1 MEGFKILRL
10 EYSPCRSF
18 VIDTCGRPPSEK
30 EEFNSQK
37 MSTKRTAK
45 GQFHSIL
52 GLLHNSKRI
61 LSMVWKNHRKMVL
74 ITVALSIGI
83 ALMPFVKSGVLA
95 LLVNNL
101 TNIQTVTS
109 VAVTWL
115 SILAVAMI
123 LIPELLYGFKGYTD
137 RWFNID
143 LQEHFEIL
151 FISKKSTIDIST
163 MEDPKFND
171 TLNAL
176 WERGVWPMVE
186 MMTNIFMNLP
196 NILQVIIA
204 TAILYSFSPWLFLI
218 VALAVLPRLVVEAMY
233 GEGVYGIYHAEA
245 SVRRR
250 FWSFRDH
257 FMDKLDLTEMK
268 LFQSTGYFI
277 KAISEIFHSF
287 NLKQKAIEKK
297 RVLWHMGAL
306 LITGGAV
313 GFGIVTVIRSVLY
326 GETEVG
332 TMIFVI
338 ASIVELEGALAGF
351 LMNMARQYKD
361 SFFVSDLF
369 KILDV
374 KSSLPKANNPFKVSS
389 ACAPRILFQNVSF
402 LYPGTNRQVLSNIS
416 FTIEP
421 GEKLALVGVNGAGK
435 TTLVKLLC
443 RIYDP
448 TGGQILVDG
457 RDLKEL
463 DVDSWLHAIGVLFQD
478 YSGYQMKVSEA
489 IALGR
494 TDVPLDMDR
503 VKWAA
508 QGSEASE
515 FINEWKDGYEQ
526 MLGKQFEGGIDPS
539 KGQLQKL
546 ALARALYRNPAILV
560 LDEPTASVDAESEA
574 KIFARLEAL
583 PKDKTV
589 ILISHRFS
597 TVRTADK
604 ILVLKDGTVHE
615 IGSHAEL
622 MEKDGTYAKLFRLQ
636 AKGYVPDL

>member
-1 MEGFKILRL
+1 MSKKTKKEKI
-10 EYSPCRSF
+10 RSIF
-18 VIDTCGRPPSEK
+18 
-30 EEFNSQK
+30 Q
-37 MSTKRTAK
+37 
-45 GQFHSIL
+45 
-52 GLLHNSKRI
+52 LLHNSKR
-61 LSMVWKNHRKMVL
+61 LLQMVWGGHRKMVL
-74 ITVALSIGI
+74 VTMILSLGI
-83 ALMPFVKSGVLA
+83 AAMPFIKTGVLA
-95 LLVNNL
+95 LLVNSL
-101 TNIQTVTS
+101 SNIHSVTPG
-109 VAVTWL
+109 VVTWL

-151 FISKKSTIDIST
+151 FIRKKATIDIST

-186 MMTNIFMNLP
+186 MTVNIFMNLP
-196 NILQVIIA
+196 NILEVIIA
-204 TAILYSFSPWLFLI
+204 TVILYSFDPVLFLI
-218 VALAVLPRLVVEAMY
+218 VALAVLPRLAVEAIY

-245 SVRRR
+245 PIRRR
-250 FWSFRDH
+250 FWAFRDH
-257 FMDKLDLTEMK
+257 FMDKRDLTEMK

-277 KAISEIFHSF
+277 KTISDIFHSF
-287 NLKQKAIEKK
+287 NVKQKIIERK
-297 RVLWHMGAL
+297 RILWHMGAL

-313 GFGIVTVIRSVLY
+313 GLGIVTVIRSVLS

-338 ASIVELEGALAGF
+338 GSIMELEGALAGF

-374 KSSLPKANNPFKVSS
+374 KSSLPKAKNPVKVSS
-389 ACAPRILFQNVSF
+389 TYAPRILFQNVSF
-402 LYPGTNRQVLSNIS
+402 VYPGTSKQVLSHIS
-416 FTIEP
+416 FVIEP
-421 GEKLALVGVNGAGK
+421 GEKLALVGINGAGK

-448 TGGQILVDG
+448 TEGQILVDG

-463 DVDSWLHAIGVLFQD
+463 DIDSWLHAIGVLFQD
-478 YSGYQMKVSEA
+478 YSAYQMKVSEA

-494 TDVPLDMDR
+494 SDEPVDMDR

-508 QGSEASE
+508 QGSEAAE
-515 FINEWKDGYEQ
+515 FIDEWEDGYDQ

-604 ILVLKDGTVHE
+604 ILVLKDGAVHE
-615 IGSHAEL
+615 LGSHAEL

-636 AKGYVPDL
+636 AKGYGEE